1 MDNHEYMEHLCYR
14 VNDLY
19 EDAVKW
25 KALMHK
31 LPSEQERSMA
41 KSIAD
46 MLFDQYK
53 KMSEMLTKKY
63 TEM

>member
-19 EDAVKW
+19 EDAIKW

-31 LPSEQERSMA
+31 LPTEQERMMA
-41 KSIAD
+41 KEIAD
-46 MLFDQYK
+46 LMFAHYK
-53 KMSEMLTKKY
+53 KMSDMLVKKY
-63 TEM
+63 NEM